1 MKAHPLH
8 VIAILL
14 MLLLVYPAALE
25 AAGPK
30 LVVKDSFYDAKE
42 VREGQIIAHTLTV
55 GNAGDQVLKIRDVNS
70 D

>member
-8 VIAILL
+8 VIAIWLT
-14 MLLLVYPAALE
+14 LLLIYPAALQ

-30 LVVKDSFYDAKE
+30 LVVKETFYDAKE
-42 VREGQIIAHTLTV
+42 VREDQIIAHTLTV
-55 GNAGDQVLKIRDVNS
+55 GNAGDQALKIRDVNS